1 MENNFYIKIENPIN
15 VDSEDD
21 EYSITSKINNKIEE
35 IITKN
40 PGEWIWTHDRWRIQF
55 EEITKSGSTGTLLQ
69 YNLKSKCGPVDLPVD
84 PTVAI
89 ISPFFTN

>member
-1 MENNFYIKIENPIN
+1 MNLPAQMAIKYNYVLQPLSIKRNMENNFYIKIENPIN

-40 PGEWIWTHDRWRIQF
+40 PGEWIWTHDRWRI
-55 EEITKSGSTGTLLQ
+55 
-69 YNLKSKCGPVDLPVD
+69 
-84 PTVAI
+84 
-89 ISPFFTN
+89 